1 MSRFTKRS
9 AKLSMLLMFTTVAVC
24 LMIVIALDWTS
35 SWTGEDRGYYVVSMN
50 GEEIGVA
57 KSQEDIDNALLA
69 ARLKINEEEG
79 TVVYSDPDIE
89 VTRERRIFA
98 NALSKDELEEN
109 FYSSLVSDLN
119 DTLVRAYVVNID
131 DFSVT
136 LASKDE
142 VVDLLNAVKDKYD
155 VINEFDVDL
164 VEDGDGYYS
173 AITFDVIHSD
183 TEVNAAAT
191 NVFASIYSSSAA
203 DQPTAVEEGYEDGI
217 IDLSFAEDVEIVESY
232 VSDKS
237 ITDLDDAIEMV
248 TKEQAQKQVYVV
260 QEGDCLSS
268 IASKFDISLK
278 ELLAVNPDFTEESM
292 INIGDKVVVTVPR
305 PELSVVVK
313 EERTYEE
320 TYSADV
326 QYVENDSMFTNEKN
340 VISEGTP
347 GYRRVVA
354 VITYKNGQEQ
364 SREIIHQTVLTESTP
379 TVIEVG
385 TIVPPTYVKPVSGG
399 SLSSPFG
406 ARWGTVH
413 KGVDWFVG
421 MGTTVYASCG
431 GTVVQ
436 AGWNGGY
443 GYCVTMQHADGK
455 QTRYAHLSS
464 IACSVGQHLDQYE
477 VLGYS
482 GSTGDSTGPHLHFEI
497 IVNGSQVDPL
507 PFL

>member
-1 MSRFTKRS
+1 
-9 AKLSMLLMFTTVAVC
+9 
-24 LMIVIALDWTS
+24 
-35 SWTGEDRGYYVVSMN
+35 
-50 GEEIGVA
+50 
-57 KSQEDIDNALLA
+57 
-69 ARLKINEEEG
+69 
-79 TVVYSDPDIE
+79 
-89 VTRERRIFA
+89 
-98 NALSKDELEEN
+98 
-109 FYSSLVSDLN
+109 
-119 DTLVRAYVVNID
+119 
-131 DFSVT
+131 
-136 LASKDE
+136 
-142 VVDLLNAVKDKYD
+142 
-155 VINEFDVDL
+155 
-164 VEDGDGYYS
+164 
-173 AITFDVIHSD
+173 
-183 TEVNAAAT
+183 
-191 NVFASIYSSSAA
+191 
-203 DQPTAVEEGYEDGI
+203 
-217 IDLSFAEDVEIVESY
+217 
-232 VSDKS
+232 
-237 ITDLDDAIEMV
+237 
-248 TKEQAQKQVYVV
+248 
-260 QEGDCLSS
+260 
-268 IASKFDISLK
+268 
-278 ELLAVNPDFTEESM
+278 LAVNPDFTEESM

>member
-9 AKLSMLLMFTTVAVC
+9 AKLSLLVMLTTIAVC
-24 LMIVIALDWTS
+24 LLAVIALDWMS
-35 SWTGEDRGYYVVSMN
+35 SWTGADRGYYVVSMN

-57 KSQEDIDNALLA
+57 KSKEDVDNALLA

-79 TVVYSDPDIE
+79 TVVYSDPDVE
-89 VTRERRIFA
+89 VTKERRIFA
-98 NALSKDELEEN
+98 NALSKEELEES
-109 FYSSLVSDLN
+109 FYASLKGDLN

-136 LASKDE
+136 LESKDA
-142 VVDLLNAVKDKYD
+142 VVALLNAVKEKYD
-155 VINEFDVDL
+155 VIDEFDVDL

-173 AITFDVIHSD
+173 AITFDVVHSD

-191 NVFASIYSSSAA
+191 NVFASVYSSSAS
-203 DQPTAVEEGYEDGI
+203 TETTSKEEGYDDGI

-232 VSDKS
+232 VSDNS
-237 ITDLDDAIEMV
+237 ITSLDDAIEMV

-260 QEGDCLSS
+260 QSGDCLSS
-268 IASKFDISLK
+268 IASKFDLTLK
-278 ELLAVNPDFTEESM
+278 ELLAVNTDYTEDSM
-292 INIGDKVVVTVPR
+292 INIGDKIVVTVPR
-305 PELSVVVK
+305 PELSVIVK

-320 TYSADV
+320 SYNAEV
-326 QYVENDSMFTNEKN
+326 QYVENDSMFTNESN

-354 VITYKNGQEQ
+354 VITYKNGEEQ
-364 SREIIHQTVLTESTP
+364 SREIIHETVLTESSP
-379 TVIEVG
+379 KIIEVG
-385 TIVPPTYVKPVSGG
+385 TVVPPTYVKPISGG

-406 ARWGTVH
+406 YRWGTLH
-413 KGVDWFVG
+413 AGVDWYVG

-431 GTVVQ
+431 GTVIQ

-464 IACSVGQHLDQYE
+464 VECSVGQHLDQYE

-497 IVNGSQVDPL
+497 IINGSQVDPL
-507 PFL
+507 PYL